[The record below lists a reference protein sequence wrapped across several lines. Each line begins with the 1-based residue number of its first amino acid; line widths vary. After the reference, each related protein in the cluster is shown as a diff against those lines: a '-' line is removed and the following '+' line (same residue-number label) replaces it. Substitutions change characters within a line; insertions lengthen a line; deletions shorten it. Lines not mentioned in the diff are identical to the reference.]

1 MASLENTHHYC
12 AFQKHANS
20 EDNFR
25 SQLTIA
31 FFAAVNLL
39 YRVRMFVK
47 SEEVEVEVK
56 RKIGKRKKND
66 RVDLGTKHDPP
77 FLTQVHRNGRRSF
90 VLRVFLTHQ

>member
-12 AFQKHANS
+12 AFHYCAFHALLHANS

-47 SEEVEVEVK
+47 SEVK
-56 RKIGKRKKND
+56 
-66 RVDLGTKHDPP
+66 H
-77 FLTQVHRNGRRSF
+77 
-90 VLRVFLTHQ
+90 

>member
-47 SEEVEVEVK
+47 SEVK
-56 RKIGKRKKND
+56 
-66 RVDLGTKHDPP
+66 H
-77 FLTQVHRNGRRSF
+77 
-90 VLRVFLTHQ
+90 

>member
-39 YRVRMFVK
+39 YGPLRNKILLQRVQKVI
-47 SEEVEVEVK
+47 VC
-56 RKIGKRKKND
+56 G
-66 RVDLGTKHDPP
+66 L
-77 FLTQVHRNGRRSF
+77 
-90 VLRVFLTHQ
+90 

>member
-31 FFAAVNLL
+31 FFAAA
-39 YRVRMFVK
+39 K
-47 SEEVEVEVK
+47 SSLQSSHVCEK
-56 RKIGKRKKND
+56 RGKTLSYLS
-66 RVDLGTKHDPP
+66 LGTIIKKK
-77 FLTQVHRNGRRSF
+77 QKKWK
-90 VLRVFLTHQ
+90 